1 MKKMNVTRKDV
12 DPLNA
17 VITVEINQEDV
28 APKVEQVL
36 NDYRK
41 RADIPGFRKGNVPM
55 GVIKKKYG
63 QAVMVD
69 EVNKM
74 LQSSLN
80 DFLNDEKISILGNPL
95 PVTVDNIDWNAAS
108 FSFDFKLGLTPNV
121 EVVLPNRKAVTRYE
135 IQADEKFVKE
145 QLERLQKQYGTIVPT
160 DDVNPE
166 TELTVGVSYEGGENQ
181 KSSTFTASELKS
193 KKALNTLKKATIG
206 DVVVFSTKGLF
217 KEVHVLRRVMETLP
231 EKVVTISL
239 TLQERNNRTLAD
251 LDQEFFDKVFGK
263 DAVTSVTACK
273 EKLKA
278 DAMVHFETQ
287 ANQKFINDMTEH
299 LIDNTKFSLPEAFLK
314 KWMQT
319 AGENPITA
327 EEAEAEYTKSERG
340 LRYQLIESKLM
351 QEHEL
356 QITREE
362 VEAFAKDLIKKQM
375 VQYGR
380 TDIQEEE
387 LTEIAGRI
395 LGKQEEVN
403 RISDQVMSEK
413 MRQLFLEKGNIKVK
427 KLSYDDFIKEAYKK

>member
-12 DPLNA
+12 DALNA
-17 VITVEINQEDV
+17 VITVDINQEDV

-55 GVIKKKYG
+55 GVIKKQYG

-80 DFLNDEKISILGNPL
+80 DFLNEEKISILGNPL
-95 PVTVDNIDWNAAS
+95 PVPVDNIDWNAAS
-108 FSFDFKLGLTPNV
+108 FSFDFELGLTPNV

-135 IQADEKFVKE
+135 IQADEKFVNE
-145 QLERLQKQYGTIVPT
+145 QLERLQKQYGAIVPT
-160 DDVNPE
+160 DDVTSD
-166 TELTVGVSYEGGENQ
+166 TELTVGVSYEGGEGQ
-181 KSSTFTASELKS
+181 KSATFTASELKS
-193 KKALNTLKKATIG
+193 KKALNAFKKAAIG
-206 DVVVFSTKGLF
+206 EVVAFSTKGLF
-217 KEVHVLRRVMETLP
+217 KEAHVLRRVMETLP
-231 EKVVTISL
+231 EKAVTLSL

-395 LGKQEEVN
+395 LGNQEEVK
-403 RISDQVMSEK
+403 RISDQVRSEK
-413 MRQLFLEKGNIKVK
+413 MRQLFLKKGNIKVK
-427 KLSYDDFIKEAYKK
+427 KLSYHNFIKEAYKK

>member
-80 DFLNDEKISILGNPL
+80 DFLNEEKISILGNPL
-95 PVTVDNIDWNAAS
+95 PVPVDNIDWNAAS
-108 FSFDFKLGLTPNV
+108 FSFDFELGLTPNV

-145 QLERLQKQYGTIVPT
+145 QLERLQKQYGAIVPT

-395 LGKQEEVN
+395 LGNQEEVK

-427 KLSYDDFIKEAYKK
+427 KLSYNNFIKEAYKK

>member
-1 MKKMNVTRKDV
+1 MNLTRKDV
-12 DPLNA
+12 DALNT
-17 VITVEINQEDV
+17 VITVDINQEDV

-55 GVIKKKYG
+55 GVIKKQYG
-63 QAVMVD
+63 KAVMVD
-69 EVNKM
+69 EVNKV

-80 DFLNDEKISILGNPL
+80 DYLSEEKISILGNPL
-95 PVTVDNIDWNAAS
+95 PVPVDNIDWDAPA
-108 FSFDFKLGLTPNV
+108 FSFDFELGLTPDV
-121 EVVLPNRKAVTRYE
+121 EVKLPNRKAVTRYE

-206 DVVVFSTKGLF
+206 DVVEFSTKGLF

-395 LGKQEEVN
+395 LGNQEEVK
-403 RISDQVMSEK
+403 RISDQVRSEK
-413 MRQLFLEKGNIKVK
+413 MRQLFLKKGNIKVK
-427 KLSYDDFIKEAYKK
+427 KLSYHNFIKEAYKK

>member
-12 DPLNA
+12 DALNS
-17 VITVEINQEDV
+17 VITVDISQEDV

-55 GVIKKKYG
+55 GIIKKQYG

-80 DFLNDEKISILGNPL
+80 DFLNEEKISILGNPL
-95 PVTVDNIDWNAAS
+95 PVPVDNIDWNAAS
-108 FSFDFKLGLTPNV
+108 FSFDFELGLTPNV

-135 IQADEKFVKE
+135 IQADEKFVNE
-145 QLERLQKQYGTIVPT
+145 QLERLQKQYGAIVPT
-160 DDVNPE
+160 DDVTPD
-166 TELTVGVSYEGGENQ
+166 TELTVGVSFEGGEDQ

-193 KKALNTLKKATIG
+193 KKALNALKKAAIG
-206 DVVVFSTKGLF
+206 EVVVFSTKGLF
-217 KEVHVLRRVMETLP
+217 KEAHVLRRVMETLP
-231 EKVVTISL
+231 EKAVTLSL
-239 TLQERNNRTLAD
+239 TLQERNNRILAD

-263 DAVTSVTACK
+263 DAVTSLIDCK

-327 EEAEAEYTKSERG
+327 EGAEAEYTKSERG

-362 VEAFAKDLIKKQM
+362 VEEFAKDLIKKQM

-380 TDIQEEE
+380 SDIQEEE
-387 LTEIAGRI
+387 LTEISGRI
-395 LGKQEEVN
+395 LGDQEEVK

-427 KLSYDDFIKEAYKK
+427 KLSYNNFIKEAYKK

>member
-12 DPLNA
+12 DALNA
-17 VITVEINQEDV
+17 VITVDINQEDV
-28 APKVEQVL
+28 APKVAQVL

-55 GVIKKKYG
+55 GVIKKQYG

-80 DFLNDEKISILGNPL
+80 DFLNEEKISILGNPL
-95 PVTVDNIDWNAAS
+95 PVPVDNIDWNAAS
-108 FSFDFKLGLTPNV
+108 FSFDFELGLTPNV

-135 IQADEKFVKE
+135 IQADEKFVNE
-145 QLERLQKQYGTIVPT
+145 QLERLQKQYGAIVPT
-160 DDVNPE
+160 DDVTSD
-166 TELTVGVSYEGGENQ
+166 TELTVGVSYEGGEGQ
-181 KSSTFTASELKS
+181 KSATFTASELKS
-193 KKALNTLKKATIG
+193 KKALNAFKKAAIG
-206 DVVVFSTKGLF
+206 EVVAFSTKGLF
-217 KEVHVLRRVMETLP
+217 KEAHVLRRVMETLP
-231 EKVVTISL
+231 EKAVTLSL

-299 LIDNTKFSLPEAFLK
+299 LIDNTKFSLPDAFLK

-387 LTEIAGRI
+387 LTEITGRI
-395 LGKQEEVN
+395 LGNQEEVK

-427 KLSYDDFIKEAYKK
+427 KLSYDNFIKEAYKK

>member
-1 MKKMNVTRKDV
+1 MNVTRKDV

-395 LGKQEEVN
+395 LGNQEEVK

-413 MRQLFLEKGNIKVK
+413 MRQLFLKKGNIKVK
-427 KLSYDDFIKEAYKK
+427 KLSYHNFIKEAYKK

>member
-206 DVVVFSTKGLF
+206 DVVEFSTKGLF

-387 LTEIAGRI
+387 LTEITGRI
-395 LGKQEEVN
+395 LGNQEEVK

-427 KLSYDDFIKEAYKK
+427 KLSYDNFIKEAYKK